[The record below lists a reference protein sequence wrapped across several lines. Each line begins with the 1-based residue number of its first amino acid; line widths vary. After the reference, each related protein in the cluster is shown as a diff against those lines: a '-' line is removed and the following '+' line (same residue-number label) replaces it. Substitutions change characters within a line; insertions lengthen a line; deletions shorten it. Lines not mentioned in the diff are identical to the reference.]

1 VLVVADLA
9 DETQNDQNN
18 HNENDHEYHG
28 QTFVSIVWSRGWCGC
43 WCWCG
48 RWRRRYWSSGVV
60 ERILT
65 LTEHKLRRGEISVVS
80 CALSNEKLSCL
91 SASSVILNKVSKVV
105 GEEGSSEY
113 LEICCENIEIA
124 SSKTV
129 YSGKSR
135 KRHR

>member
-1 VLVVADLA
+1 MLVVADLA
-9 DETQNDQNN
+9 DETQNDHNN
-18 HNENDHEYHG
+18 HNENDHKYHC
-28 QTFVSIVWSRGWCGC
+28 QTFVSIVWRWGWCGC
-43 WCWCG
+43 WCW
-48 RWRRRYWSSGVV
+48 RRRYWDSVV

-65 LTEHKLRRGEISVVS
+65 LIQHILRRGEISVAS